1 MKAILGTVLGIIL
14 GVGAGFISFACMVYY
29 ILAVVW
35 LAS

>member
-14 GVGAGFISFACMVYY
+14 GVGAGFLGFACMVYY

-35 LAS
+35 FVS